1 MLKSNAIILVAAI
14 VGLACGL
21 ASQTSLLA
29 GQWANLIVWG
39 LAGVALGWFTA
50 SRRLILWAGIVYG
63 VFLSV
68 TFLLA
73 GFQGSPDRL
82 PAFLG
87 LVLILSVLGAGA
99 GLAAVFVGSRL
110 RRLLL

>member
-1 MLKSNAIILVAAI
+1 MLKSNAIVLVAAI

-21 ASQTSLLA
+21 VSQTSLLA
-29 GQWANLIVWG
+29 GQWINLIVWG

-50 SRRLILWAGIVYG
+50 SRRLILWAGVAFG
-63 VFLSV
+63 LCLSV

-73 GFQGSPDRL
+73 GFKGSPDRL
-82 PAFLG
+82 PVF
-87 LVLILSVLGAGA
+87 LVLMLVLSVLGAGA

-110 RRLLL
+110 RRLML